1 MLLMKAEWRQTWARV
16 LLALFMSAS
25 LLAGIASTADAAPR
39 AKCRNNPE
47 NYSFYRG
54 KCLSDKRIE
63 VLKERRANHLER
75 EREQRG

>member
-1 MLLMKAEWRQTWARV
+1 MLLMKAEWRQTWARI
-16 LLALFMSAS
+16 LLALFISAS
-25 LLAGIASTADAAPR
+25 LLAGAASAADAAP
-39 AKCRNNPE
+39 
-47 NYSFYRG
+47 RG